1 MPAYRAEL
9 RLMAGSLHHTAEL
22 RVPRPIIHFA
32 PERHWMNDPNGLIHH
47 QGRWHVYFQFNPEGN
62 EWGNM
67 SWGHASSSDLLS
79 WTEHPVA
86 LRYSPTEQIYS
97 GSIVHDQTSEHDRLR
112 AIYTSAYSNGKQAQS
127 EATSSDGGMTWT
139 RSPHNPILDRG
150 TSNFR
155 DPKVIRCADP
165 EGRERWIL
173 LAVEAED
180 RQVLFYGSDD
190 LETWD
195 YLSSFG
201 PTGPVGVVW
210 ECPDLVRLPLDE
222 DPERARWVLTLSTNP
237 VGDEADREG
246 SSMSYVVGDFDGH
259 TFTAEAPGLRRL
271 DHGRDFYAGV
281 TFADAPSD
289 APIMLGWMSNWQY
302 ADQIPSAPWRGAM
315 SLPRE
320 LSLRELGGRAQLVQ
334 RPLGLDEALLRSD
347 VSSAP
352 VPAGGASWNLSVHSV
367 IDLAWDPRVTG
378 NAKLVLRGQ
387 SDFVE
392 VTHDTNSGEL
402 TIRRGG
408 RASEAVHPDF
418 PSLISMPLDPSA
430 PVRLL
435 ICLDGPLLEVFANG
449 GEQVASHLVLLGGG
463 AVSASITTDRP
474 ALITVAVGDLAGE
487 SQR

>member
-1 MPAYRAEL
+1 
-9 RLMAGSLHHTAEL
+9 
-22 RVPRPIIHFA
+22 
-32 PERHWMNDPNGLIHH
+32 
-47 QGRWHVYFQFNPEGN
+47 VYFQFNPEGN
-62 EWGNM
+62 DWGNM

-127 EATSSDGGMTWT
+127 EATSADGGLTWT
-139 RSPHNPILDRG
+139 VNAHNPILDRG

-201 PTGPVGVVW
+201 PTGPVAVVW
-210 ECPDLVRLPLDE
+210 ECPDLVRLPLDG
-222 DPERARWVLTLSTNP
+222 DPDRIRWVLTLSTNP

-246 SSMSYVVGDFDGH
+246 SSMSYVVGEFDGH
-259 TFTAEAPGLRRL
+259 TFTAEAPVLRRL

-289 APIMLGWMSNWQY
+289 VPIMLGWMSNWRY
-302 ADQIPSAPWRGAM
+302 ADQFPSSPWRGAM

-320 LSLRELGGRAQLVQ
+320 LSLRELRGRPHLVQ
-334 RPLGLDEALLRSD
+334 RPLGLDEAFLDSAP
-347 VSSAP
+347 SSAL
-352 VPAGGASWNLSVHSV
+352 VTADGSSWSLTAHEVLE
-367 IDLAWDPRVTG
+367 LAWDPRETG
-378 NAKLVLRGQ
+378 DVKLVLRGQ
-387 SDFVE
+387 DDFVDVE
-392 VTHDTNSGEL
+392 HHTDSGEL
-402 TIRRGG
+402 TIERGG

-418 PSLISMPLDPSA
+418 PSLISMPLDASA
-430 PVRLL
+430 PARLL
-435 ICLDGPLLEVFANG
+435 VCLDSPLLEVFAND

-463 AVSASITTDRP
+463 PVRASLTTERP
-474 ALITVAVGDLAGE
+474 ALVTAVAAALTQVR
-487 SQR
+487 QH